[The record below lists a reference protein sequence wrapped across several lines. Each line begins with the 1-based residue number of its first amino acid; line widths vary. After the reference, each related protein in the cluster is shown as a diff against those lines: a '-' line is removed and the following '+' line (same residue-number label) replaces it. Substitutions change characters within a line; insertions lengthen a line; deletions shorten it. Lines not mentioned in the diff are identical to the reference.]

1 MDSRKTKNIR
11 KTKNRRDTLV
21 GHMRHSNI
29 LGSRFKDL
37 EDAERIAAILNP
49 IGRAHK
55 LGSNITG
62 AQCQIS
68 HRYVHTTENANSY
81 DDDHDPFEGQEMVFI
96 TLHLKSSASLTRF
109 NQIRPSFENALMA
122 QGYGSYQLKAVC
134 DPSAYVPLDNS
145 DSNRCI
151 IERKPSEKASQEA
164 EKLADELSDKPEL
177 AETFRALAKALKP
190 EKT

>member
-1 MDSRKTKNIR
+1 MKGMNTR

-49 IGRAHK
+49 IGQAHK
-55 LGSNITG
+55 LGSAITG

-68 HRYVHTTENANSY
+68 RTFVRTAENANSY
-81 DDDHDPFEGQEMVFI
+81 DEEHDPFEGQEMVII

-109 NQIRPSFENALMA
+109 NQIKPSMENALMA
-122 QGYGSYQLKAVC
+122 RGYGSYQLKAVC
-134 DPSAYVPLDNS
+134 NPAAYAPLDNS
-145 DSNRCI
+145 DSDRCI
-151 IERKPSEKASQEA
+151 VERLPSEKASREA
-164 EKLADELSDKPEL
+164 EKLADELVDNPEL
-177 AETFRALAKALKP
+177 AKTFRNLAKVLKP
-190 EKT
+190 KKS